1 MPLLVQGDVLGT
13 ITLARE
19 GAGIV
24 QTYDFAVAREL
35 ARGEL
40 VEVLPSARGAARRF
54 SLVYPRGVIQTPAMK
69 AIIGVIAK
77 TIASGNR
84 EQGNREYRTAE
95 APYS

>member
-1 MPLLVQGDVLGT
+1 M

-40 VEVLPSARGAARRF
+40 VELLASERGVTRPF
-54 SLVYPRGVIQTPAMK
+54 SLLYPRGITQTPAVK
-69 AIIGVIAK
+69 KLIGFL
-77 TIASGNR
+77 TRPRG
-84 EQGNREYRTAE
+84 
-95 APYS
+95 